1 MIEWTG
7 TQNKIGV
14 EGECRDPVSVILQRV
29 EQLALKA
36 QDSERFDGED
46 RGRQTVPRSRPRCEP
61 CGLKMRCIALPC
73 R

>member
-36 QDSERFDGED
+36 QESERFDGEEWGGKPYPV
-46 RGRQTVPRSRPRCEP
+46 RVPDANR
-61 CGLKMRCIALPC
+61 AV
-73 R
+73 